1 MAPLLHR
8 AAIIIMQQFNLMV
21 MLRWQSGNHKVM
33 INVTQCVK
41 IIWIYSNN
49 KMWTLTSLIAWY
61 MTHAHWA
68 NNDDLEIIQYQTSRC
83 DKILLIPHLH
93 DTTGCQTG
101 CQQPVWQPC
110 WTNSHCSWT
119 NSHCLFNRLSN
130 RVVQLVWQP
139 AVYTIQP
146 FVKPVVK
153 RVWQPVVSCKRGFR
167 KLYMIDCWNGII
179 YRLDTLPITPATMLK
194 HWNFSLL
201 IVRYVRWLVHSLTRG
216 VDIVSYS
223 GDASQSRC
231 KLVDNWYS
239 ISTLRLN
246 AKVVLAAWATFVL
259 ARDNAEPSKLALST
273 ATAINY
279 WINRSQ
285 VSRNFINVHQMAP
298 PLTEVAD
305 IHCSL
310 LLIYRAWR
318 DERLSWPGW
327 LTYSGRFTHISG
339 HPSATGRVQDREVSR
354 PKTDVLPLCHATN
367 HHVLTGADNQPYH
380 QQKIYKITQN
390 TETHKNWS

>member
-1 MAPLLHR
+1 
-8 AAIIIMQQFNLMV
+8 
-21 MLRWQSGNHKVM
+21 
-33 INVTQCVK
+33 
-41 IIWIYSNN
+41 
-49 KMWTLTSLIAWY
+49 
-61 MTHAHWA
+61 
-68 NNDDLEIIQYQTSRC
+68 
-83 DKILLIPHLH
+83 
-93 DTTGCQTG
+93 
-101 CQQPVWQPC
+101 
-110 WTNSHCSWT
+110 
-119 NSHCLFNRLSN
+119 
-130 RVVQLVWQP
+130 
-139 AVYTIQP
+139 
-146 FVKPVVK
+146 
-153 RVWQPVVSCKRGFR
+153 
-167 KLYMIDCWNGII
+167 
-179 YRLDTLPITPATMLK
+179 MLK

-273 ATAINY
+273 PTAINY

-318 DERLSWPGW
+318 DERLRWPGW

-380 QQKIYKITQN
+380 QQKIYKIIQN

>member
-1 MAPLLHR
+1 
-8 AAIIIMQQFNLMV
+8 
-21 MLRWQSGNHKVM
+21 
-33 INVTQCVK
+33 
-41 IIWIYSNN
+41 
-49 KMWTLTSLIAWY
+49 
-61 MTHAHWA
+61 
-68 NNDDLEIIQYQTSRC
+68 
-83 DKILLIPHLH
+83 
-93 DTTGCQTG
+93 
-101 CQQPVWQPC
+101 
-110 WTNSHCSWT
+110 
-119 NSHCLFNRLSN
+119 LSN

>member
-1 MAPLLHR
+1 
-8 AAIIIMQQFNLMV
+8 
-21 MLRWQSGNHKVM
+21 MLRWQSGNHEVM

-273 ATAINY
+273 PTAINY

-380 QQKIYKITQN
+380 QQKIYKIIQN